1 MPKILIIRFSSIG
14 DIVLTTP
21 VVRCI
26 RQQVPGAE
34 VHFLIKEQYAM
45 IVEHNPH
52 IAKTYAIKKRIREVL
67 PALKKERYDFIVDLH
82 HNLRTLGV
90 KYSLC
95 RPWSAFPKVN
105 LQKWLLVRFKINTLP
120 EKHLVERYFQAVRRL
135 GVSNDR
141 KGLEYFIPDGEW
153 VALDHLPMSH
163 RSGYIALVIGARH
176 QTKMM
181 PVDKITAL
189 CRALSL
195 PVILL
200 GGQEDHDR
208 GEKIASMA
216 GTAVFNA
223 CGLYSLHQSA
233 SVIARASQ
241 VITHDTGLM
250 HVAAAFRKRIISV
263 WGNTVPAFG
272 MFPYLPCDS
281 MNLSSVVEVGGLKCR
296 PCSKLG
302 FTACPKNHFRCMNDI
317 DEAEIVRLA
326 NRKITPE

>member
-26 RQQVPGAE
+26 RQQVADAE
-34 VHFLIKEQYAM
+34 VHFLTKEQYAM
-45 IVEHNPH
+45 IMEQNPH
-52 IAKTYAIKKRIREVL
+52 ISKTYAIKKRIREVL

-82 HNLRTLGV
+82 HNLRTFGV
-90 KYSLC
+90 KYTLC
-95 RPWSAFPKVN
+95 RPWSSFPKLN

-120 EKHLVERYFQAVRRL
+120 EKHLVDRYFQATRRL
-135 GVSNDR
+135 GVTNDR
-141 KGLEYFIPDGEW
+141 KGLEYFIPDSEG
-153 VALDHLPMSH
+153 VAPDQLPKSH
-163 RSGYIALVIGARH
+163 RTGYIALVIGARH
-176 QTKMM
+176 QTKIM
-181 PVDKITAL
+181 PFDKIAAL
-189 CRALSL
+189 CRALSS

-200 GGQEDHDR
+200 GGNEDHDR
-208 GEKIASMA
+208 GEKITRMA
-216 GTAVFNA
+216 GPAVYNA
-223 CGLYSLHQSA
+223 CGRYSLHQSA
-233 SVIARASQ
+233 SVIARASL

-272 MFPYLPCDS
+272 MFPYLPDGS
-281 MNLSSVVEVGGLKCR
+281 GHLSSIVEVGGLKCR

-302 FTACPKNHFRCMNDI
+302 FTACPKKHFRCMNDI

-326 NRKITPE
+326 SLKVTPE